1 MGRTPEGEWVAPGRV
16 NVIGEHTDH
25 SEGLALP
32 IALPQRVV
40 VAAARRDDRHLVIHS
55 AQMPDDR
62 RTLRLDELEPGD
74 ASSHRVGSGADSPG
88 GVDGWAAYV
97 AGVAWALREAGHHL
111 GGVDIVVDGD
121 VPQGAG
127 LSSSAALECATAL
140 ALRDLFSLA
149 VSRPELVRLAQR
161 AENDFVGVPC
171 GILDQSASLLATA
184 GHALLLDVRSQ
195 TSEQIF
201 FDLAAAGLTLLVIDT
216 RTVRALVDGEY
227 AARQQACLRAAR
239 QLGLPA
245 LRDATL
251 DDVRGLADAEL
262 RRRARHVVTENA
274 RVAETA
280 AILRG
285 GGGGDVRAIGPLLT
299 ASHISL
305 RDDFE
310 VTVPQLDVAAAA
322 AVAAGAYGA
331 RMTGGGFGGC
341 VIALV
346 DEDRADQ
353 VAVEV
358 RREFA
363 RLGFQPPT
371 HFRAVPSP
379 GAHRIG

>member
-1 MGRTPEGEWVAPGRV
+1 MGRTPEGEWAAPGRV

-32 IALPQRVV
+32 IALPQQVV
-40 VAAARRDDRHLVIHS
+40 VAAARRDDRELVIHS
-55 AQMPDDR
+55 AQKPDDR

-74 ASSHRVGSGADSPG
+74 AGSHSAASGADSPG
-88 GVDGWAAYV
+88 GVDGWVAYL

-149 VSRPELVRLAQR
+149 LSRPELVRLAQR
-161 AENDFVGVPC
+161 AENGFVGVPC
-171 GILDQSASLLATA
+171 GILDQSASLLTTA

-195 TSEQIF
+195 TSEQIP
-201 FDLAAAGLTLLVIDT
+201 FDLTAAGLTLLVIDT
-216 RTVRALVDGEY
+216 RTVHALVDGEY

-239 QLGLPA
+239 ELGLPA

-251 DDVRGLADAEL
+251 DDVRGLADPQL

-285 GGGGDVRAIGPLLT
+285 GDDVRVIGPLLT
-299 ASHISL
+299 ASHTSL

-346 DEDRADQ
+346 EDARSDQ
-353 VAVEV
+353 VAAAVAQ
-358 RREFA
+358 EFA
-363 RLGFQPPT
+363 RLGFRPPT
-371 HFRAVPSP
+371 HFRAVPSA
-379 GAHRIG
+379 GAHRIR